1 MTSMDVAVIRQLTC
15 VCSVREFIRDALCVF
30 LPGKWTNLAIYDG
43 NDAFLA
49 KIDEALADGGDEP
62 PDGDACRRKIVAV
75 LCDEVVRL
83 GSVLRDVCEGL
94 GYGEYARRYLSYDKF
109 VRLLM
114 RADKAMF
121 DRLRR
126 TLSDPGRRPIDIL
139 RDIGAALDGLESGAL
154 GELGEP
160 ERGAANGEILRISD
174 EIRAA
179 LVQIGTI
186 GENVAALRSDVLAL
200 KSGKR
205 KPGSGLRIPGEKTV
219 AADMVWGAYCE
230 RPGSE
235 NTRPT
240 ILGAFNYGRTMLIKA
255 GILTIEEFKRILAA
269 LRKRKQRMLE
279 REREAKDRERTAA
292 KAENKR
298 TKCAGFDIIPN
309 VKQGIKTAA
318 SIALATTCAA
328 AAPLRPEAGERPNDV
343 SAIVQPT
350 QPSFDVKA
358 PRIGDAYEVEGRDR
372 GGGM

>member
-1 MTSMDVAVIRQLTC
+1 M
-15 VCSVREFIRDALCVF
+15 RESTTIGLGRNSRVF
-30 LPGKWTNLAIYDG
+30 
-43 NDAFLA
+43 
-49 KIDEALADGGDEP
+49 
-62 PDGDACRRKIVAV
+62 
-75 LCDEVVRL
+75 
-83 GSVLRDVCEGL
+83 CEGL
-94 GYGEYARRYLSYDKF
+94 RRRAR
-109 VRLLM
+109 
-114 RADKAMF
+114 
-121 DRLRR
+121 
-126 TLSDPGRRPIDIL
+126 
-139 RDIGAALDGLESGAL
+139 

-160 ERGAANGEILRISD
+160 ERGAANGEIGRIADGMS
-174 EIRAA
+174 AA
-179 LVQIGTI
+179 LVQISTI
-186 GENVAALRSDVLAL
+186 GENVAALRSDFSAL

-205 KPGSGLRIPGEKTV
+205 KPDSGRRIPGEKTV

-318 SIALATTCAA
+318 SIALATTCVAT
-328 AAPLRPEAGERPNDV
+328 APLRSEGGQRISNTPPSLPWRRL
-343 SAIVQPT
+343 SA
-350 QPSFDVKA
+350 A
-358 PRIGDAYEVEGRDR
+358 
-372 GGGM
+372 